1 MNMKIKNKGI
11 PINLRSSLIYL
22 VSDKYILFY
31 SYLLQNFIK
40 YISNK
45 ELNNYNFVSAELY
58 DFSKILILADDGNIY
73 KWNLIT
79 WTSSKI
85 EFSKDELP
93 KGISMIKVIQL
104 NSGEKMVIICTKNRQ
119 LYKLNLNLKEK
130 NLTRIDIDSE
140 SLHDKDVID
149 IKFNP
154 FTNVLMTMSK
164 AHIILYNINE
174 PGKKNKKIPI
184 FPLKG
189 KEYVNGLLPN
199 LSMYFNNSYYF
210 CFSKRCPTIFLL
222 DLNRIG
228 NSKSDFKNI
237 VSTSVFS
244 LELEKDIFRKVNDK
258 EIRIY
263 ELTILQHLYEY
274 LIIGTNKGL
283 IIYKFDFSNKAPIF
297 TLNIAPLID
306 EKEIQNYFFYNLN
319 KKAKFLEQNILVSY
333 DKKNKLNIKSA
344 ERRDLENAI
353 SDKVKLLSIYD
364 IQLNYKN
371 NLISFLNKI
380 EKVYIIYQ
388 IIFSNKSPDYNIISK
403 LKQISSGEACDF
415 KWGAYSNNFAITKQ
429 QTKNL
434 SFTLEVYSISDKNK
448 INLIY
453 EVKDLYTHK
462 IFGGHFIGAIVKKNR
477 EHLQVPMKYIHNYNY
492 NYELKKDSELN
503 FFYWEE
509 NNKLEL
515 TIKEEPV
522 DIISSEDLQFMIIC
536 FKDKYNVYKLNEL
549 TGSLEK
555 INTVYDTVVN
565 GYIYE
570 NIIFIYLTENGTY
583 FLILNKESP
592 FPCKLFRQSD
602 SVNLYNLKISRKFK
616 ENKIIFDKKP
626 KQVKI
631 LGINDILFFT
641 TDNIG
646 KIEVTEL
653 NHIIFKIISLIKKKN
668 LSGISKLLSFLDK
681 NLIKDV
687 LLIFDYFFENDE
699 KILRKIFTPE
709 MIQNFEL
716 YNYFEFFIKDLK
728 EKNPAKL
735 EEVLERELI
744 KALIKNDTKKVKE
757 LYETAK
763 SYELKME
770 TKVARCI
777 NKTTYLDSLMSK
789 NRYFESYLFN
799 LTNQVNK
806 SQNNENILS
815 MAVEQLVK
823 NDN

>member
-1 MNMKIKNKGI
+1 
-11 PINLRSSLIYL
+11 
-22 VSDKYILFY
+22 
-31 SYLLQNFIK
+31 
-40 YISNK
+40 
-45 ELNNYNFVSAELY
+45 
-58 DFSKILILADDGNIY
+58 
-73 KWNLIT
+73 
-79 WTSSKI
+79 
-85 EFSKDELP
+85 
-93 KGISMIKVIQL
+93 
-104 NSGEKMVIICTKNRQ
+104 
-119 LYKLNLNLKEK
+119 
-130 NLTRIDIDSE
+130 
-140 SLHDKDVID
+140 
-149 IKFNP
+149 
-154 FTNVLMTMSK
+154 
-164 AHIILYNINE
+164 
-174 PGKKNKKIPI
+174 
-184 FPLKG
+184 
-189 KEYVNGLLPN
+189 
-199 LSMYFNNSYYF
+199 
-210 CFSKRCPTIFLL
+210 
-222 DLNRIG
+222 
-228 NSKSDFKNI
+228 
-237 VSTSVFS
+237 
-244 LELEKDIFRKVNDK
+244 
-258 EIRIY
+258 
-263 ELTILQHLYEY
+263 
-274 LIIGTNKGL
+274 
-283 IIYKFDFSNKAPIF
+283 
-297 TLNIAPLID
+297 
-306 EKEIQNYFFYNLN
+306 
-319 KKAKFLEQNILVSY
+319 
-333 DKKNKLNIKSA
+333 
-344 ERRDLENAI
+344 
-353 SDKVKLLSIYD
+353 
-364 IQLNYKN
+364 
-371 NLISFLNKI
+371 
-380 EKVYIIYQ
+380 
-388 IIFSNKSPDYNIISK
+388 
-403 LKQISSGEACDF
+403 
-415 KWGAYSNNFAITKQ
+415 
-429 QTKNL
+429 
-434 SFTLEVYSISDKNK
+434 
-448 INLIY
+448 
-453 EVKDLYTHK
+453 
-462 IFGGHFIGAIVKKNR
+462 
-477 EHLQVPMKYIHNYNY
+477 
-492 NYELKKDSELN
+492 
-503 FFYWEE
+503 
-509 NNKLEL
+509 
-515 TIKEEPV
+515 
-522 DIISSEDLQFMIIC
+522 MIIC

-668 LSGISKLLSFLDK
+668 LPGISKLLSFLDK

-735 EEVLERELI
+735 EEVLEKELI

-799 LTNQVNK
+799 LTNEVNK
-806 SQNNENILS
+806 SQVNENILS

-823 NDN
+823 KDN